1 MYSMYYFEIKGPNPL
16 ISKKKERRATNITQI
31 KLVPLIKQLKQTQ
44 HLVIILIFGLEQL
57 ALILRGVHVQQ
68 IMATILPINILIANG
83 LLVHGNDVLF
93 QQAKWIN
100 L

>member
-1 MYSMYYFEIKGPNPL
+1 MYYFEIKGPNPL
-16 ISKKKERRATNITQI
+16 NSKKRERRATNITQT

-83 LLVHGNDVLF
+83 LLVHCNDVLF